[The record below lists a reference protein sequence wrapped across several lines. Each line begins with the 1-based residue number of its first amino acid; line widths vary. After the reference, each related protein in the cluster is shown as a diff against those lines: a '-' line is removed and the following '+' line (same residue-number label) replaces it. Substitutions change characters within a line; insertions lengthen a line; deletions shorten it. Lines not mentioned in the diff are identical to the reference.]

1 MKLLKKLIFCCLSN
15 VPQIKTESI
24 FLRKRIFSW
33 QKRATKGSCFFALEK
48 NVLWKNL
55 EVESWNWQQKNR

>member
-1 MKLLKKLIFCCLSN
+1 LKRKAF
-15 VPQIKTESI
+15 

-33 QKRATKGSCFFALEK
+33 QKRATKGSSFFALEK

-55 EVESWNWQQKNR
+55 EEKSWNWHQKKTAK